1 MLEPAFTVY
10 RVVRSQPQYSQLPK
24 WIKWT
29 TRAMLSKT
37 LSQISRGGRKPTLIY
52 SHENLGSISIFDHF

>member
-1 MLEPAFTVY
+1 MLKPACTVY
-10 RVVRSQPQYSQLPK
+10 RVVCPQPQYSQLPK

-37 LSQISRGGRKPTLIY
+37 WSKISRGGRKPTLIY
-52 SHENLGSISIFDHF
+52 SCEHLGSISKFDHF